1 MLINNTMRF
10 GTDIF
15 TVATVSGG
23 GGDDTQQGGGDDTQQ
38 GGGDDTQQGGGGG
51 EPEEPVVEIV
61 KTALLIS
68 NDKLD
73 TTNVSKVNCFV
84 IGGSEPEGSMRRFM
98 FKIGSKYYKFNNG
111 SLTTYT
117 GGIDVDS
124 VLENGNTAEELTTLS
139 DITDLVGKQIQPII
153 ALYGTDSANPT
164 AKLQLKTTTTTLTKT
179 KSETT
184 IAYNLTHPEGGT
196 PKITEITTDTT
207 CTGGGSVAV
216 KCQLQAADET
226 WGAWIN
232 LADAA
237 NQEAIAVQFKF
248 DYSVV
253 NVGEDSAKVDS
264 VAVKY
269 IANEPVEIVSG
280 DVAELYS
287 VVQNFETDL
296 RLCYLVVRHKK
307 LIDSTIEAYCSYRP
321 QPLHRERI
329 LLGKGTGSTTQY
341 IMGVDGE
348 GDAQIDHNTLEVF
361 VNGVKTNEYDFNTET
376 CELTINAAKNKPVTV
391 SYDYGCGTE
400 DWREMKVEFDQQ
412 PYGDGSYMTRWSY
425 SLPDEEETA
434 QCATVRIKLTRPT
447 GKVTNLSIGKGTGM
461 TQQIVL
467 DHYALPDT
475 ITLKADSTA
484 VDFNYDET
492 TRILTFSATANKN
505 VVISYT
511 FKGEQHEVYSWAA
524 GWSAAVDNSYLE
536 GDD

>member
-15 TVATVSGG
+15 TVATVPAGG
-23 GGDDTQQGGGDDTQQ
+23 GSDTTSPDTTPGGGS
-38 GGGDDTQQGGGGG
+38 GI
-51 EPEEPVVEIV
+51 EPEPEQPAVEIV

-68 NDKLD
+68 KDILD
-73 TTNVSKVNCFV
+73 ATNVSKVNSFV

-111 SLTTYT
+111 SLKTYT

-124 VLENGNTAEELTTLS
+124 VLENGNTAEELLQLS

-164 AKLQLKTTTTTLTKT
+164 VKLQLKTTTTTLTKT
-179 KSETT
+179 KSDTT
-184 IAYNLTHPEGGT
+184 TAYNLLHPEGVT
-196 PKITEITTDTT
+196 PKITEITADTT

-226 WGAWIN
+226 WGAWIT
-232 LADAA
+232 LAEAE
-237 NQEAIAVQFKF
+237 NQEAIAVKFKF

-253 NVGEDSAKVDS
+253 TVGEDTAKVNS

-280 DVAELYS
+280 DVAEIYS
-287 VVQNFETDL
+287 VIQNFETDL
-296 RLCYLVVRHKK
+296 RLCYLVVRHKN
-307 LIDSTIEAYCSYRP
+307 LVDSTIEAFCSYLP

-341 IMGVDGE
+341 IMGVNGE

-361 VNGVKTNEYDFNTET
+361 VDGKKTNDFDFNTET

-391 SYDYGCGTE
+391 SYDYGCGAE
-400 DWREMKVEFDQQ
+400 DWKPMTVEFNQQ
-412 PYGDGSYMTRWSY
+412 PYGDGSYMTRWTY
-425 SLPDEEETA
+425 SLPDEEAEA
-434 QCATVRIKLTRPT
+434 QCATVRIKLSRPT

-467 DHYALPDT
+467 DHYAVPDT
-475 ITLKADSTA
+475 ISLKADSTA
-484 VDFNYDET
+484 VNFNYDEA

-511 FKGEQHEVYSWAA
+511 YQGEQHEVYSWAA
-524 GWSAAVDNSYLE
+524 GWSAATDNSYLE